1 MRLPRLTGAR
11 LLCGGICFGLV
22 LIAGSVRAAT
32 TETFVPTI
40 IDFPGAST
48 TSARGINNSGDIVG
62 TYVCS
67 VAAGCTLTGPAA
79 SAGSHGFLLQ
89 DGVYTRV
96 DVPDGTGTVA
106 RGISEQGV
114 IIGHYNVSG
123 VTHGFSYRDG
133 EYHLPDRRAGKPFR
147 QSVFHRATH
156 PSGADLPAGRH
167 RRVLPRR
174 HPNHDDDAWVAAQK
188 RHLYSA
194 CDATLCR
201 GYDEPRPGHHEQRHR
216 AHR

>member
-1 MRLPRLTGAR
+1 M
-11 LLCGGICFGLV
+11 
-22 LIAGSVRAAT
+22 
-32 TETFVPTI
+32 

-62 TYVCS
+62 TYLCS

-89 DGVYTRV
+89 DGVYTRI
-96 DVPDGTGTVA
+96 DVPGGTGTVA

-123 VTHGFSYRDG
+123 VTHGFAYRDG
-133 EYHLPDRRAGKPFR
+133 EYTYPIDVPASLFDNPSSTARHTLPVRISPQGDIVGC
-147 QSVFHRATH
+147 FHEGNA
-156 PSGADLPAGRH
+156 
-167 RRVLPRR
+167 
-174 HPNHDDDAWVAAQK
+174 NHDDDAWVAAAK

-201 GYDEPRPGHHEQRHR
+201 GYDEPRPGHDEQRHR